1 MVAVSHMPSLG
12 GTGSACET
20 GCGSDVRIVTYTA
33 SGSEGAAFDV
43 PIGAT
48 LALDTYNVGFFAING
63 SATSPQPNFPT
74 GGSNRTTTTFRVEV
88 PVAPTAGDVWQFLI
102 VE

>member
-1 MVAVSHMPSLG
+1 MSHMGSYGSNGTGCADSGCGG
-12 GTGSACET
+12 GT
-20 GCGSDVRIVTYTA
+20 RIVTYTA
-33 SGSEGAAFDV
+33 TGAEGTEFDV

-48 LALDTYNVGFFAING
+48 LALATYNVGFFAING
-63 SATSPQPNFPT
+63 SVTLPACNFPT

-88 PVAPTAGDVWQFLI
+88 AVAPTAGDVWQFQI